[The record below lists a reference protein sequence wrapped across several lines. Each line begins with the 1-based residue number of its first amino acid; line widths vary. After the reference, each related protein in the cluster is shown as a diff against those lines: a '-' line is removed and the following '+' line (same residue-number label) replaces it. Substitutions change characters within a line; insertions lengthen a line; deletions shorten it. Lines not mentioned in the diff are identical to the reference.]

1 MEDILYQI
9 FQGNYDPTPQT
20 SGLSPK
26 EGEDL
31 LAISQKLQKVL
42 GEEEMERWFELEAG
56 RAQRIEYQY
65 FRAGL
70 RLGVRL
76 TEERLTPA

>member
-1 MEDILYQI
+1 
-9 FQGNYDPTPQT
+9 
-20 SGLSPK
+20 
-26 EGEDL
+26 
-31 LAISQKLQKVL
+31 
-42 GEEEMERWFELEAG
+42 MERWFELEAG

-65 FRAGL
+65 FRAGF